1 MRILIDKNIPL
12 AASACKHLGN
22 VVLMETTEFS
32 AAKVRDADII
42 VIRSETT
49 VDRGLLEGS
58 SVKFVG
64 TATIGTD
71 HIDVAY
77 LESRG
82 IAFASAPGSN
92 SNSVKEYVLSA
103 ILMLSTWGGFHL
115 KDMTIGVVG
124 VGNIGTKV
132 AELCGALGMNVLLN
146 DPPLARQT
154 PQSKFL
160 PLDALMDADIVTL
173 HVPLTMSGVDAT
185 VSLFDGRRID
195 SMKKGSILINTARGR
210 VVKSQAFKYAIRTHR
225 LSATVVDVW
234 EGEPAIDVDLL
245 RLVTLGTAHIAG
257 YSLDGKVK
265 AMSIIRSAMCQY
277 LKISSGWNPDTEM
290 PPPSIPIIDIDKDL
304 TDEEILRVAVHS
316 CYSIGEDDRHLRVV
330 LSKPEEER
338 AGYFRRLRTG
348 YRIRREFAAS
358 VVRIPP
364 ARVSAARL
372 LSAAGFRVEQSG

>member
-132 AELCGALGMNVLLN
+132 AELC
-146 DPPLARQT
+146 
-154 PQSKFL
+154 
-160 PLDALMDADIVTL
+160 
-173 HVPLTMSGVDAT
+173 
-185 VSLFDGRRID
+185 
-195 SMKKGSILINTARGR
+195 
-210 VVKSQAFKYAIRTHR
+210 
-225 LSATVVDVW
+225 
-234 EGEPAIDVDLL
+234 
-245 RLVTLGTAHIAG
+245 
-257 YSLDGKVK
+257 
-265 AMSIIRSAMCQY
+265 
-277 LKISSGWNPDTEM
+277 
-290 PPPSIPIIDIDKDL
+290 
-304 TDEEILRVAVHS
+304 
-316 CYSIGEDDRHLRVV
+316 
-330 LSKPEEER
+330 
-338 AGYFRRLRTG
+338 
-348 YRIRREFAAS
+348 
-358 VVRIPP
+358 
-364 ARVSAARL
+364 
-372 LSAAGFRVEQSG
+372 